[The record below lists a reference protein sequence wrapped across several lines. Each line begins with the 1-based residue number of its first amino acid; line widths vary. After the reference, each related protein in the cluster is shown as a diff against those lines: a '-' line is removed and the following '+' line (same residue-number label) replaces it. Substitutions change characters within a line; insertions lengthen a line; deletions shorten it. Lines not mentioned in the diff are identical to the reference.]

1 MLVFQPRSFGPRVS
15 VSVVRAKAIYFARF
29 CHLFG
34 ELGQVPPGTPPSPT
48 PSPSP
53 AHLHRSPL
61 QSPPPKTNS

>member
-48 PSPSP
+48 PSP
-53 AHLHRSPL
+53 
-61 QSPPPKTNS
+61 